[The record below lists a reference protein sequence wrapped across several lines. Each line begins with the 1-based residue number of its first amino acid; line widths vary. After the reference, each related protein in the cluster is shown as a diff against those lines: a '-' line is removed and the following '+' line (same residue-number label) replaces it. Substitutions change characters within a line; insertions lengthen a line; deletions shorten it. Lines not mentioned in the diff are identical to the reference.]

1 MAAFGAGNNGAAQ
14 VSGAIGAA
22 PAANP
27 WDMGGLD
34 PVPLMPGSGI
44 SQLQVHLLQ
53 IVSFIMKPGSVSQPL
68 TKRLLWN
75 RLLGFF

>member
-14 VSGAIGAA
+14 VAGAIGAA

-53 IVSFIMKPGSVSQPL
+53 IVSFIMKPGSPTS
-68 TKRLLWN
+68 N
-75 RLLGFF
+75 